1 MTAPVIDIEPILAP
15 IPGDNP
21 CGEDLRYE
29 AIYDEIKNLRKE
41 GDTDMLEASD
51 VKADWPKLVAT
62 TCEVLA
68 GRSKDLQ
75 LAAWLTEGAVRVYG
89 FAGLRDGLKVI
100 IGLLENFWDN
110 LYPEIDDG
118 DLGLRNAPLNW
129 LTEADR
135 GARLSFRI
143 CEVPLCP
150 SYGEEVFNWNYFN
163 ARNIPPRG
171 PKEEQ
176 ADFEARKAEGE
187 EKAKKFEAAV
197 AGQNLEY
204 FLELRADLTE
214 ALDALRRLDA
224 VMDEKFGREAAGITS
239 PRKAIEEQVMV
250 LLNRIIREK
259 GGDAPPAPDG
269 EAAGGNGS
277 AQRAMVPAG
286 GGGGPAGPIV
296 NREDALRRLTELA
309 EFFRITEPNSPLSA
323 AISRAVE
330 LGRMPFDRLFL
341 ELVEDE
347 AARAQI
353 RKMFGIKAE
362 G

>member
-1 MTAPVIDIEPILAP
+1 
-15 IPGDNP
+15 
-21 CGEDLRYE
+21 
-29 AIYDEIKNLRKE
+29 
-41 GDTDMLEASD
+41 
-51 VKADWPKLVAT
+51 
-62 TCEVLA
+62 
-68 GRSKDLQ
+68 
-75 LAAWLTEGAVRVYG
+75 
-89 FAGLRDGLKVI
+89 
-100 IGLLENFWDN
+100 
-110 LYPEIDDG
+110 
-118 DLGLRNAPLNW
+118 
-129 LTEADR
+129 
-135 GARLSFRI
+135 
-143 CEVPLCP
+143 
-150 SYGEEVFNWNYFN
+150 
-163 ARNIPPRG
+163 
-171 PKEEQ
+171 
-176 ADFEARKAEGE
+176 
-187 EKAKKFEAAV
+187 
-197 AGQNLEY
+197 
-204 FLELRADLTE
+204 
-214 ALDALRRLDA
+214 
-224 VMDEKFGREAAGITS
+224 MDEKFGREAAGITS